1 MSMLVETTDF
11 QSAHAFLAALV
22 LDGPTPKLTYDFF
35 LYRGVGVGSG
45 DEEYRLIP
53 SAFRPNRFA
62 ELQRLAGFSA
72 MPDESAK
79 EAQKEEWV
87 QARLEAKILG
97 SFFRFA
103 DAQGLPMPEITSR
116 VRRTMQIPGT
126 SDALMNLA
134 VQQQGV
140 WPPDDLL
147 PLAGQAQHYG
157 LPTRLLDWSRDPWVA
172 AYFAAQQGM
181 KRIASSDP
189 SSADV
194 SCIAVWILNADLLDH
209 QQRLARPNGLIE
221 LPLAL
226 VSAPGSSNPNLCAQ
240 HGMFTV
246 WRPRFTQGSKQPA
259 DRRPLDELLTE
270 AFAEE
275 KELTMPLLYKLTL
288 PLKYVPELWAIIHRN
303 GVNAAR
309 LYPDFSGAAN
319 AVREDT
325 E

>member
-1 MSMLVETTDF
+1 MLVETRDF

-22 LDGPTPKLTYDFF
+22 LEGPTPKLGDTSF
-35 LYRGVGVGSG
+35 LYRGVGKGSG
-45 DEEYRLIP
+45 PDEHHLIP
-53 SAFRPNRFA
+53 SAFRLDKFA
-62 ELQRLAGFSA
+62 ELRRLAGYSA
-72 MPDESAK
+72 SPEPHATQAAAVEWGQGRM
-79 EAQKEEWV
+79 EARV
-87 QARLEAKILG
+87 LG

-103 DAQGLPMPEITSR
+103 DTQGLPMPEITSR

-126 SDALMNLA
+126 SDALFNLA
-134 VQQQGV
+134 VQEQGV

-172 AYFAAQQGM
+172 AYFAARDVM
-181 KRIASSDP
+181 ERHVKSSV
-189 SSADV
+189 SSVADAPCV
-194 SCIAVWILNADLLDH
+194 AVWILNADLLDD
-209 QQRLARPNGLIE
+209 QQRLTRPNGLME

-246 WRPRFTQGSKQPA
+246 WRPRFTQRSKQPA

-270 AFAEE
+270 AFAKEE
-275 KELTMPLLYKLTL
+275 ELPMPLLYKLTL

-309 LYPDFSGAAN
+309 LYPDFSGAAK